1 MKKLLLFFGIY
12 LWVCVI
18 YSQEPFIYNKKVKDT
33 ISTKKL
39 TQEWSLDQKK
49 FVAKK
54 DTFAASERKMRSKY
68 MSGGMYRINNVA
80 YDTLFIDGKDF
91 IDISK
96 ITRSDKLINFRDLIL
111 IGVFLGMFFFLRRKV
126 NKKIYNYKEYQTGY
140 LFVFV
145 ASFTAC
151 GFTTLYSNE
160 LPEKGLIFLAIVL
173 MAIFAAINIGYT
185 NICDQHRGSIQHSN
199 RMYTSLYN
207 SIFGTIAGYF
217 SGICII
223 SDWETWPLL
232 VGTIILFVVTSAL
245 IQKSHKKFE
254 NN

>member
-1 MKKLLLFFGIY
+1 MKKILLFFGIC
-12 LWVCVI
+12 LWVCTV
-18 YSQEPFIYNKKVKDT
+18 YGQKPFVRYIKIIDT

-39 TQEWSLDQKK
+39 SKNWSYSKK
-49 FVAKK
+49 EIVASTN
-54 DTFAASERKMRSKY
+54 DSHASKRNLRSKY
-68 MSGGMYRINNVA
+68 KSGGKYRIDYVA

-96 ITRSDKLINFRDLIL
+96 ITPSDKLINFRDFIL

-140 LFVFV
+140 FFVFIT
-145 ASFTAC
+145 SFTAC

-173 MAIFAAINIGYT
+173 MAIFAAINNVYT
-185 NICDQHRGSIQHSN
+185 DISDQNRNSIQHSN
-199 RMYTSLYN
+199 RMYTSLYS
-207 SIFGTIAGYF
+207 SIFGTIIGYL

-232 VGTIILFVVTSAL
+232 LGTIILFVVTSAL

-254 NN
+254 NS